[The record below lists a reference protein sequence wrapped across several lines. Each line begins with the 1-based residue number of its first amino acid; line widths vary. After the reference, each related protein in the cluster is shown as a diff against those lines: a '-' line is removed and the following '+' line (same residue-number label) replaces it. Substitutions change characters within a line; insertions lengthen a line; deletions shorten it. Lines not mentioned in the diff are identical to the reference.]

1 MLLPVTNVC
10 YSCGRKLPPSPRSNA
25 LAQYA
30 CSVAHVRAD
39 GSLCSVGLTAIVP
52 SHDAD
57 ELVRDD
63 ARWSDEFHAPM
74 FRYIHHDRPIKW
86 MDRML
91 ELGKKAVLAELERA
105 ESTFWDRQIAI
116 VADEYMLR
124 WGSYFDAF
132 PVVYKNPPITD
143 RDPGDEQ
150 PVPGVRF
157 AVRAL
162 PRW

>member
-25 LAQYA
+25 LAHYA

-57 ELVRDD
+57 ELMRDD

-74 FRYIHHDRPIKW
+74 VRYVRDIPSKSSIDYSKFASVFEAEIQRVAW
-86 MDRML
+86 L
-91 ELGKKAVLAELERA
+91 ELERYHDDFLKRLPRF
-105 ESTFWDRQIAI
+105 S
-116 VADEYMLR
+116 L
-124 WGSYFDAF
+124 
-132 PVVYKNPPITD
+132 PLPKPITD

-150 PVPGVRF
+150 PEFRF
-157 AVRAL
+157 KIQAL